1 MSLAKLP
8 SAVVDGITAEP
19 VTVEVDVA
27 TGLPG
32 FVVVGLADKAV
43 EESRERVRSAVKHS
57 GYQFPLSRI
66 TVNLAP
72 SEKKK
77 SGVHFD
83 LPIALGILLAD
94 DQLES
99 NEAFKKT
106 LVIGGLSLDGGLQAI
121 NGTLS
126 LVEWAAKN
134 GYAKV
139 ILPAANYH
147 EAALIKGAEL
157 VPVAT
162 LNEAISAIGG
172 AIFDAPAATKKAKAD
187 QALDADWLQIQGQ
200 AQAKRAALVAAAG
213 GHNLLLEG
221 PPGAGKTLLARG
233 LRALLPPLENDEL
246 LEVVKLHSVAGQL
259 APNQSL
265 AELGRPFRSPHHT
278 ASQIAI
284 VGGGSNPRPGEISL
298 AHRGVLFLDELPE
311 FQRSV
316 LEALR
321 QPLEDGR
328 VNVARIQ
335 SSVTYPADF
344 LMVATMNPCP
354 CGWLGSSQ
362 KECVCTMFQIN
373 QYRKKI
379 SGPILDRIDL
389 YLKVPA
395 VTLGELKANV
405 ADVAELKTLRAAI
418 ANSQKL
424 QKKRNGGRLNSAI
437 KGRAIQQI
445 CVTDAAADKLIEQAS
460 EKFGLSGRSFHK
472 LLKTA
477 RTIADLN
484 GAEIIGAPEVA
495 EALRYRFGEVVA

>member
-32 FVVVGLADKAV
+32 FTMVGLADKAV
-43 EESRERVRSAVKHS
+43 EESRERVRSAIKHS
-57 GYQFPLSRI
+57 GYTFPLSRI

-94 DQLES
+94 DQLETS
-99 NEAFKKT
+99 EAFKKT
-106 LVIGGLSLDGGLQAI
+106 LIIGGLSLDGALQSL

-126 LVEWAAKN
+126 LVEWAATS

-147 EAALIKGAEL
+147 EAALITGIELMPVGSLAEA
-157 VPVAT
+157 V
-162 LNEAISAIGG
+162 SAIGG
-172 AIFDAPAATKKAKAD
+172 ALFDAPNKAGKPGKNSE
-187 QALDADWLQIQGQ
+187 LDADWLQIQGQ
-200 AQAKRAALVAAAG
+200 AQAKRATLIAAAG
-213 GHNLLLEG
+213 NHNLLLEG

-233 LRALLPPLENDEL
+233 LRALLPPLESAEL
-246 LEVVKLHSVAGQL
+246 IEVVKLHSVAGQI
-259 APNQSL
+259 APNQPL
-265 AELGRPFRSPHHT
+265 ETLTRPFRSPHHT

-284 VGGGSNPRPGEISL
+284 VGGGTNPRPGEISL

-321 QPLEDGR
+321 QPLEDSR
-328 VNVARIQ
+328 INVARIHNTV
-335 SSVTYPADF
+335 SYPADF
-344 LMVATMNPCP
+344 LLVATMNPCP

-362 KECVCTMFQIN
+362 KECICSLYQIN

-395 VTLGELKANV
+395 VTLTELKANKE
-405 ADVAELKTLRAAI
+405 DLEELKAMRAAI
-418 ANSQKL
+418 VAAQKL
-424 QKKRNGGRLNSAI
+424 ARKRNGGKLNAAI
-437 KGRAIQQI
+437 RGRMIQQI
-445 CVTDAAADKLIEQAS
+445 CITDAAADKLIEQVAA
-460 EKFGLSGRSFHK
+460 KFVMSGRSFHK

-484 GAEIIGAPEVA
+484 GKEVIGAPEIA
-495 EALRYRFGEVVA
+495 EAIRYRFAQEE

>member
-19 VTVEVDVA
+19 VMVEVDVA

-32 FVVVGLADKAV
+32 FVMVGLADKAV
-43 EESRERVRSAVKHS
+43 EESRERVRSAIKHS

-99 NEAFKKT
+99 NEAFKNT
-106 LVIGGLSLDGGLQAI
+106 LIIGGLSLDGGLQAI
-121 NGTLS
+121 TGTLS

-134 GYAKV
+134 GYRKV

-147 EAALIKGAEL
+147 EAALIKNIEL
-157 VPVAT
+157 TPVTT
-162 LNEAISAIGG
+162 LVEAISAVGG
-172 AIFDAPAATKKAKAD
+172 ALFDAPAASKKAKTD
-187 QALDADWLQIQGQ
+187 SELDADWLQIQGQ
-200 AQAKRAALVAAAG
+200 AQAKRAALIAAAG

-233 LRALLPPLENDEL
+233 LRALLPPLGADEL
-246 LEVVKLHSVAGQL
+246 IEVVKLHSVAGRIAHHQPL
-259 APNQSL
+259 ETLS
-265 AELGRPFRSPHHT
+265 RPFRSPHHT

-284 VGGGSNPRPGEISL
+284 VGGGTSPRPGEISL

-316 LEALR
+316 LEGLR
-321 QPLEDGR
+321 QPLEDNQIH
-328 VNVARIQ
+328 VSRIH
-335 SSVTYPADF
+335 SAVSYPADF
-344 LMVATMNPCP
+344 LLVATMNPCP

-362 KECVCTMFQIN
+362 KDCVCSLHQIN

-389 YLKVPA
+389 FLKVPA
-395 VTLGELKANV
+395 VTLGELKANK
-405 ADVAELKTLRAAI
+405 ADVAELTALRLAI
-418 ANSQKL
+418 AESQKL
-424 QKKRNGGRLNSAI
+424 QKKRNSGRLNSAL
-437 KGRAIQQI
+437 KGRKIAEI
-445 CVTDAAADKLIEQAS
+445 CVTDAAADQLIEQAAA
-460 EKFGLSGRSFHK
+460 KFVMSGRSFHK

-484 GAEIIGAPEVA
+484 GQAVIGAPEVA
-495 EALRYRFGEVVA
+495 EAIRYRFSESD

>member
-1 MSLAKLP
+1 MALAKLP
-8 SAVVDGITAEP
+8 SAVVDGITAQK
-19 VTVEVDVA
+19 VTVEIDVA

-43 EESRERVRSAVKHS
+43 EESRERVRSAIKHS

-66 TVNLAP
+66 TVNLTP
-72 SEKKK
+72 SEKRK

-94 DQLES
+94 EQLEK
-99 NEAFKKT
+99 NAAFATT
-106 LVIGGLSLDGGLQAI
+106 LVIGGLSLDGALQPI
-121 NGTLS
+121 TGSLS
-126 LVEWAAKN
+126 LVEWAAEA
-134 GYAKV
+134 GYEKV

-147 EAALIKGAEL
+147 EAALIEGVTL
-157 VPVAT
+157 VPVQNLT
-162 LNEAISAIGG
+162 EAIAAIGG
-172 AIFDAPAATKKAKAD
+172 AAFETPAMAGKARPERD
-187 QALDADWLQIQGQ
+187 LDADWLQIQGQ
-200 AQAKRAALVAAAG
+200 VQAKRAALIAAAG

-233 LRALLPPLENDEL
+233 LRALLPPLEIPEL
-246 LEVVKLHSVAGQL
+246 IEVVKLHSVAGQV
-259 APNQSL
+259 APNQPLERL
-265 AELGRPFRSPHHT
+265 ARPFRSPHHT

-284 VGGGSNPRPGEISL
+284 VGGGTNPRPGEISL

-321 QPLEDGR
+321 QPLEDSQI
-328 VNVARIQ
+328 NVSRIH
-335 SSVTYPADF
+335 SAVSYPADF
-344 LMVATMNPCP
+344 LLVATMNSCP

-362 KECVCTMFQIN
+362 KECICTPHQVN

-395 VTLGELKANV
+395 VTLGELKANKE
-405 ADVAELKTLRAAI
+405 DKEELKALRAKI
-418 ANSQKL
+418 ATTQKL
-424 QKKRNGGRLNSAI
+424 QRRRNEGRLNSAL
-437 KGRAIQQI
+437 KGRAIQEV
-445 CVTDAAADKLIEQAS
+445 CATDKTADALVEQAS
-460 EKFGLSGRSFHK
+460 QKLVMSGRSFHK

-477 RTIADLN
+477 RTIADIN
-484 GAEIIGAPEVA
+484 EREVIGAPEVA
-495 EALRYRFGEVVA
+495 EAIRYRFAEIS